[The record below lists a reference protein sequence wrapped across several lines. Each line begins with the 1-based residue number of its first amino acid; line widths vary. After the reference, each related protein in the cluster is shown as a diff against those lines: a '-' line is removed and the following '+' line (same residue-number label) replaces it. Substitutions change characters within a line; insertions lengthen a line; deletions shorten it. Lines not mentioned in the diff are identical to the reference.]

1 MRPGEPP
8 DALTIRTKAGLT
20 QSGLA
25 KLVGT
30 STSVNSRLED
40 GDYEGHSLAMLRR
53 IASALNKRVEIRFVS
68 VKRAAPRHRDEVPKA
83 LRCPFFQSPTSRL
96 G

>member
-25 KLVGT
+25 KLVRT
-30 STSVNSRLED
+30 STSVISRLEVRNKVPR
-40 GDYEGHSLAMLRR
+40 LAVESAVRVTFRRR
-53 IASALNKRVEIRFVS
+53 IACF
-68 VKRAAPRHRDEVPKA
+68 
-83 LRCPFFQSPTSRL
+83 
-96 G
+96 